1 MNVSSFVLYFTFVK
15 TQFAARICCCC
26 CCCIRMMESSSY
38 LYSLKITDHSA
49 RISRPVLFIGF
60 DVLHLENLATNSI
73 TNLAIIHRSTLP
85 IVSLAKQF
93 YSTRDTGL
101 CNQKQSLTLYC
112 RAVKVVL
119 PSFLYKI
126 MLPLFSGP
134 RTQATLKLFFHQKLF
149 RVPKVLKVYDD
160 DDDDDTRQ
168 NYFSK
173 LTSNVIYLILATQI
187 YQSFR
192 LPQSSQN
199 QVRLPS
205 NICRLIF
212 QPIENSVLSYFGI
225 TQSTTFVFGDF
236 YNVT

>member
-1 MNVSSFVLYFTFVK
+1 MNVSSFVLYLTFVK
-15 TQFAARICCCC
+15 TQFAARICCC

-93 YSTRDTGL
+93 YSTRDTG
-101 CNQKQSLTLYC
+101 
-112 RAVKVVL
+112 
-119 PSFLYKI
+119 
-126 MLPLFSGP
+126 
-134 RTQATLKLFFHQKLF
+134 QATLKLFFHQKLF

-192 LPQSSQN
+192 LPQSSQ
-199 QVRLPS
+199 
-205 NICRLIF
+205 I
-212 QPIENSVLSYFGI
+212 
-225 TQSTTFVFGDF
+225 
-236 YNVT
+236 